1 MKILIVRLGALGDI
15 VHAVPAVAALHR
27 ALPDAAI
34 DWVVEARHREIVDLV
49 QGLRRRVLIDTRRR
63 WHRVAGVVGTLRA
76 ERYDAAV
83 DLQGLVKSALL
94 ARLSGAR
101 RVLGFDRPA
110 LREPAAAV
118 FYTERHVRDD
128 RQHVIQKNLALVAAL
143 APIDRSL
150 EFPFS
155 IPSHHAPGDPYVLL
169 NPGAAWP
176 NKRWPPDRFG
186 AIAGWIRERFG
197 LRSLVLWGP
206 GERALADSVSAASGG
221 AASAAPATSI
231 ADVLALARDARLVIS
246 GDTGPLHLAAA
257 VSAPVIG
264 LYGPT
269 TAARNGPW
277 RPDDVTVARYE
288 ACVCHYERRCRR
300 ESRCIDAISIA
311 DVQRAV
317 ETRLATVPA
326 NLGSGEIR

>member
-15 VHAVPAVAALHR
+15 VHAVPAAAALRR

-49 QGLRRRVLIDTRRR
+49 QGLRRRVLIDTRRK
-63 WHRVAGVVGTLRA
+63 WHRVAGVIRNLRA

-83 DLQGLVKSALL
+83 DLQGLVKSAVL

-101 RVLGFDRPA
+101 RVVGFDRPA

-128 RQHVIQKNLALVAAL
+128 RQHVIQKNLALAAAL
-143 APIDRSL
+143 APIDRAL
-150 EFPFS
+150 EFPLS
-155 IPSHHAPGDPYVLL
+155 IPPHPAPGDPYVLI

-186 AIAGWIRERFG
+186 TIAGWIRERYG

-206 GERALADSVSAASGG
+206 GERALADAVSSASAG

-231 ADVLALARDARLVIS
+231 AHVLALARDARLVIS

-277 RPDDVTVARYE
+277 RPDDVTVSRYE
-288 ACVCHYERRCRR
+288 GCACHYERRCRR
-300 ESRCIDAISIA
+300 ESRCIDGISVS

-317 ETRLATVPA
+317 EARLSAVPA
-326 NLGSGEIR
+326 GPRSGELR